1 MTTQTG
7 KALDYIKNL
16 LDNNRVLF
24 FPLTVGTNEGEA
36 TAIFFDGRGAM
47 FIKNDRSV
55 FREVVN
61 TPSNDPRYNVKF
73 DLDGNCENYTLR
85 KA

>member
-1 MTTQTG
+1 MLSET
-7 KALDYIKNL
+7 KEALDYIKNL
-16 LDNNRVLF
+16 LDSNRAVF

-36 TAIFFDGRGAM
+36 TAVFFDGSGAM

-61 TPSNDPRYNVKF
+61 TLSNDPRYIVKVE
-73 DLDGNCENYTLR
+73 LDGNCENYTLL